1 MKLDSPA
8 SALLWA
14 DIDADGVP
22 EALVGSAASEL
33 IVLDGGS
40 GRERWRRPMRNL
52 YGAESP
58 VTALAVADLEGAGDL
73 SLLAGTAGWY
83 VNVFTP
89 GGAAKWAQWIRYHV
103 ITALEA
109 ADTDGD
115 GRAEVIVGTTYS
127 TPLTVHDFDG
137 AFRWSTLEQVGAE
150 GNATTPRRGIHLT
163 RMRLSDLNGD
173 GIREIV
179 YGTEDGWLFA
189 VEPRAG
195 EELWQLNVVGEV
207 AALEVLPGG
216 VVAANGFGDLYCLDP
231 DGTLRR
237 HSHPCEWVRASTR
250 LEDDL
255 VLAAEGGRLLR
266 VNAAGELIGASWTG
280 GEVRRLAAAG
290 RHLVC
295 VLDDGRMAA
304 HSFE

>member
-1 MKLDSPA
+1 MK
-8 SALLWA
+8 
-14 DIDADGVP
+14 
-22 EALVGSAASEL
+22 
-33 IVLDGGS
+33 
-40 GRERWRRPMRNL
+40 NL
-52 YGAESP
+52 YGSVSP
-58 VTALAVADLEGAGDL
+58 VTALAVADLEGKGET
-73 SLLAGTAGWY
+73 SLLAGTAGWF

-89 GGAAKWAQWIRYHV
+89 GGSPKWARWVRYHV

-109 ADTDGD
+109 ADVDGD

-127 TPLTVHDFDG
+127 TPLTVHDHDG
-137 AFRWSTLEQVGAE
+137 AFRWSTLEQVGSE

-163 RMRLSDLNGD
+163 QMRLSDLDGD
-173 GIREIV
+173 GVREIV

-195 EELWQLNVVGEV
+195 AELWQANIVGQV
-207 AALEVLPGG
+207 MALEVLPGG
-216 VVAANGFGDLYCLDP
+216 VVAASGFGDLYCLDP
-231 DGTLRR
+231 GGSVRR

-250 LEDDL
+250 LGDDL

-266 VNAAGELIGASWTG
+266 VNAACEVVGELWTG
-280 GEVRRLAAAG
+280 GEVRRLTAAG

-304 HSFE
+304 HSFG